1 MAKKGGDTRVKRQ
14 MAPVFWDI
22 RRKESQFVLS
32 VKSGSHSKD
41 RAYPLGIVLR
51 DVLKLASTMH
61 EAERIV
67 NSRNVKIDGIIV
79 KDINFAVGLM
89 DVIELVPTGQ
99 SYRFVPNNSEL
110 LVPISISD
118 EEKTQ
123 KLVKVTNK
131 ITIRGKKLQYSF
143 HDGKTLISD
152 QKLVVGDSCLLQIP
166 DFKINKHIKFAKGCM
181 VLVTR
186 GENAGSIGKVD
197 DIKDGIFSLPKR
209 ALISFS
215 DRSIELPVELVMA
228 IGDERPIIRVS

>member
-67 NSRNVKIDGIIV
+67 NSRNVKIDGITV

-99 SYRFVPNNSEL
+99 SYRFVPKNSEL

-166 DFKINKHIKFAKGCM
+166 DIKINKHIKFAKGCM

-197 DIKDGIFSLPKR
+197 DIKDGVFSLPKR